1 MRTGR
6 KEHTMAAERMTLV
19 DVLRKGE
26 DPEVDFLCEGM
37 RWLIQQLME
46 TEVSAQIGAERYQ
59 RSDERTTQRNGYR
72 TRPWDT
78 RLGTL
83 ELAIPRLR
91 TGSYFPR
98 WLEPRR
104 RAGQGLVAVVA
115 ESYMPGVSTRQGE
128 ALVQSMRILG
138 LSEDVALWRAFQQ
151 DLVAR
156 GVRGVRG
163 VRLVTSAAHAG
174 LKQAFAEVSV
184 GTAWMRCK
192 VHFLRNLLARVPRTA
207 QSMVAATVRSIFEQ
221 P

>member
-72 TRPWDT
+72 TRAWDT

-83 ELAIPRLR
+83 ELAIPKLR
-91 TGSYFPR
+91 TGSYFPS
-98 WLEPRR
+98 WLDARSEEHTSELQSR
-104 RAGQGLVAVVA
+104 QYLVCRLLLEKKKTNTCHTHNIYHLHSTLVV
-115 ESYMPGVSTRQGE
+115 
-128 ALVQSMRILG
+128 L
-138 LSEDVALWRAFQQ
+138 
-151 DLVAR
+151 
-156 GVRGVRG
+156 
-163 VRLVTSAAHAG
+163 
-174 LKQAFAEVSV
+174 
-184 GTAWMRCK
+184 
-192 VHFLRNLLARVPRTA
+192 
-207 QSMVAATVRSIFEQ
+207 
-221 P
+221 